1 MKEITDFSVLRK
13 GDRVRKYNCENDF
26 HKDGTVEKGTTYGFA
41 YVRWDN
47 EKQIDMEVNIY
58 DVVKLKE

>member
-13 GDRVRKYNCENDF
+13 GDRVRKYNRENDSY
-26 HKDGTVEKGTTYGFA
+26 KDGTIEKGPMGGFA

-47 EKQIDMEVNIY
+47 EKQLDMNVNLY